1 MRGISSLRG
10 ITASILWAQQDRRIA
25 ALDRVSIRDIALS
38 SACALAV
45 SKFMLVRIGQS
56 AVVRFLYYPA
66 SRLRAW
72 PEAVSEENAPSKMHR
87 IDTYR

>member
-1 MRGISSLRG
+1 MQLTDFAECVASQVCVASLG
-10 ITASILWAQQDRRIA
+10 AILWAQQDRRIA

-56 AVVRFLYYPA
+56 AVVRFSLLPC
-66 SRLRAW
+66 
-72 PEAVSEENAPSKMHR
+72 
-87 IDTYR
+87 